1 MQSVYAYLIY
11 MVSALAGLGLF
22 AVIYTRVTPFDEI
35 DLIRSGNVAAALSL
49 GGALLG
55 FSLTM
60 YSSIATHATFV
71 MFFVWATGA
80 MVTQII
86 VHFLAARLIKG
97 MNQAI
102 HENNAAMGGLM
113 GSISLAVGIV
123 NAACLT

>member
-1 MQSVYAYLIY
+1 MQSIYAYLIY
-11 MVSALAGLGLF
+11 MVSALAGLSLF
-22 AVIYTRVTPFDEI
+22 ALIYTRVTPFDEI

-60 YSSIATHATFV
+60 YSSIATHATFI

-80 MVTQII
+80 MVMQII